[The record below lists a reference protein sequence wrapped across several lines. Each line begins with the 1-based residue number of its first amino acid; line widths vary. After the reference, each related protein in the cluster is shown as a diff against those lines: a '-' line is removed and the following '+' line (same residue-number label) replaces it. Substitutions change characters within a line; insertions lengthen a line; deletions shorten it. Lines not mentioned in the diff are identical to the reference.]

1 MEFRHRR
8 GSAHGRSWAENDK
21 DMAAAPVWATA
32 LNRVSASCGCR
43 SGSTRGAVLIL
54 DLGRRRDR
62 AMAAGASSRFAAKGE
77 APGTGAAGPQPGRPS
92 LCEDRLPESSGGYPR
107 SFGEDGPEWPVK
119 HLQPRRGPTVGKV
132 ARAGLAVGYS
142 RPRGG
147 GRLRAGRASPPWRCS
162 AVEAGLDRLDGAG
175 AAPPVGAPSLP
186 SWPARR

>member
-43 SGSTRGAVLIL
+43 SGSIRGRSSSSISAGVATGRWRQELRAGSPRKGRPPAQGPRGLNPVVPPYARIASLNPPEGIRAPLARMVLNGQLNICNL
-54 DLGRRRDR
+54 
-62 AMAAGASSRFAAKGE
+62 
-77 APGTGAAGPQPGRPS
+77 GAAPPWA
-92 LCEDRLPESSGGYPR
+92 RLRGQASRSGI
-107 SFGEDGPEWPVK
+107 
-119 HLQPRRGPTVGKV
+119 RGQ
-132 ARAGLAVGYS
+132 
-142 RPRGG
+142 GG

-175 AAPPVGAPSLP
+175 AAAPPVGAPSLP